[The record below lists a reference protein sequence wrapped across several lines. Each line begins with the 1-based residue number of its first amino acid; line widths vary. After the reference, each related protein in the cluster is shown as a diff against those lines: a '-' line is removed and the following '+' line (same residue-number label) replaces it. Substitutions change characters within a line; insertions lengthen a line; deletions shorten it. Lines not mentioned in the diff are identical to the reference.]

1 MRLIE
6 HAGKSYHVT
15 FDHDLDS
22 GRESVV
28 FRYLDDPSAAVLLT
42 VVLDWPAEEPQLRVQ
57 IPHEFDLTFVEFAL
71 EYAKT
76 LLGADSLHWS
86 SSEWNV
92 FGKSFRFSALSGT
105 DVPGRLTRLTRKG
118 RAEMRRLLRL
128 YLDQLESHDAP
139 AAEREEVRR
148 ELRRYGG

>member
-1 MRLIE
+1 MLLIE
-6 HAGKSYHVT
+6 HAGTSYHVT

-28 FRYLDDPSAAVLLT
+28 FRYLDGPSAAALLT
-42 VVLDWPAEEPQLRVQ
+42 VVLAWPAQDPQLRVQ
-57 IPHEFDLTFVEFAL
+57 IPHELDLTFVEFAIK
-71 EYAKT
+71 YAKT

-92 FGKSFRFSALSGT
+92 FGKIVRFSALSGT
-105 DVPGRLTRLTRKG
+105 DVPGRLARLTRKG
-118 RAEMRRLLRL
+118 RAEMRRLLQQ
-128 YLDQLESHDAP
+128 YLDQLESYDAP
-139 AAEREEVRR
+139 AAEREDVRR